1 MILRVRKCVTKIL
14 IVAVLV
20 LLLNTEVTL
29 VSGQRNGDGLC
40 PPQDTI
46 LPCRCSSRGNEIQ
59 IWFVPALFITE
70 HLFYKFR

>member
-20 LLLNTEVTL
+20 LLLDAEKML
-29 VSGQRNGDGLC
+29 VSGQRKENGLC

-59 IWFVPALFITE
+59 IWYVYISV
-70 HLFYKFR
+70 

>member
-1 MILRVRKCVTKIL
+1 MILRVKKCVTKIL

-20 LLLNTEVTL
+20 LLLLVANAEVTY
-29 VSGQRNGDGLC
+29 GQRIGDGLC

-59 IWFVPALFITE
+59 IW
-70 HLFYKFR
+70 